1 MLDAFLITMMCCVA
15 EPVQPPALPSN
26 ARVSLGLTRPPSAL
40 RLSIEHATTEAPLA
54 RRRVPAQGRR
64 DSVWNGALIGAG
76 VGAAGGYFWARQLCG
91 TNDAECFAI
100 SAPAGV
106 LGGAGIGAL
115 IGAILDAFS

>member
-1 MLDAFLITMMCCVA
+1 M
-15 EPVQPPALPSN
+15 
-26 ARVSLGLTRPPSAL
+26 
-40 RLSIEHATTEAPLA
+40 EAPLA
-54 RRRVPAQGRR
+54 RRRAPAQGRR

-100 SAPAGV
+100 SSRAGV